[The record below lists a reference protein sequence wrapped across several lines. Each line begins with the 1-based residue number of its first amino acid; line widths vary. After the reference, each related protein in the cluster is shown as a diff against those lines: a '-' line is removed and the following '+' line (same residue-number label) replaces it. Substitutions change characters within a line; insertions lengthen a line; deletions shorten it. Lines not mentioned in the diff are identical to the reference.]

1 MKITKAVIPAAGF
14 GTRVLPA
21 TKNMPKEMFPIVDK
35 PTIQYIV
42 EEAVN
47 AGITDILIITN
58 RGKDLMEDH
67 FDASPE
73 LEALLE
79 KGGKT
84 ELLKTVQSISN
95 LANISFIRQK
105 KMKGLGHAVLKAKS
119 FVGNDPFAVMYGD
132 GVIISK
138 TPAIKQLIDCYG
150 EYGEG
155 VIGVKKVDEKDIHKY
170 GSLKVERLHDNV
182 FKCTDMIEKPQ
193 TKEAVMSL
201 YSILDRCVLPA
212 EIFEILEHTKP
223 GIGGEI
229 QLTDAMREI
238 AVIKGMTA
246 VEFEGKR
253 YDMGNKF
260 GILQAQIEVGL
271 AHPETSEQLRKYIK
285 DIAKTL

>member
-105 KMKGLGHAVLKAKS
+105 EMKGLGHAVLKAKS

-212 EIFEILEHTKP
+212 EIFGILEHTKP

-238 AVIKGMTA
+238 AVTKGMTA